1 MENSEKYNDTKEAKE
16 MEELIEKYFKLQDQ
30 INNPTKNGMIE
41 ALSSAQNVARQE
53 ITMLEQSQGDIY
65 PTRWSDFAYNDL
77 YRKLAQYQQGLY
89 IHAVNKLGEEAFK
102 KLLKE
107 HAKASQNQQ
116 QNRGCM
122 LPKLLSENTRYR

>member
-1 MENSEKYNDTKEAKE
+1 MENSERYNDTKEAKE
-16 MEELIEKYFKLQDQ
+16 IEDLIEKYFKLQDQ

-65 PTRWSDFAYNDL
+65 PTLWSDFTYNDL

-89 IHAVNKLGEEAFK
+89 NHAVNKLGEEAFK

-107 HAKASQNQQ
+107 HAKASQNQ
-116 QNRGCM
+116 
-122 LPKLLSENTRYR
+122 